1 MRKPFNTE
9 SIIFIIGVFLTMLT
23 WNLNIQSI
31 ALKVLISI
39 IIFLIV
45 ILIYVCILYYNRG
58 IELDKLKKELD
69 DSDSK
74 YIKLKENR
82 DALDNLL
89 KQKNISHD
97 SLERKF
103 SDSLVLLDGVKSSLI
118 LTFSEP
124 SDVEYTQIQN
134 ILSLVQIYSDN
145 LKGK

>member
-1 MRKPFNTE
+1 MKKPFNTE
-9 SIIFIIGVFLTMLT
+9 SIIFIIGVLLTMLT

-31 ALKVLISI
+31 VFKVLISMI
-39 IIFLIV
+39 IILII

-58 IELDKLKKELD
+58 IELDKFREELD
-69 DSDSK
+69 DSNIK

-103 SDSLVLLDGVKSSLI
+103 SDSLVLLEGIKRSLI
-118 LTFSEP
+118 STLSEP